1 MARLIACALA
11 ATALAA
17 LVLLGVLNGIAVSRG
32 EESFGVVGF
41 AFLALGVLAPVCVG
55 LFLLLQRPRTL
66 VAWILLAG
74 GSSVVVVMAA
84 YGVSVV
90 TLEDDPGS
98 ALGAWALLVSQEWL
112 VLFAWPLALA
122 YVYPDGR
129 LPSPRWRPMA
139 GVALASCGGAM
150 LLLLGQET
158 LEGPVRRRAEPARE
172 HRERAAGRRLLGL
185 LGRRADLAV
194 RRGAGA
200 AGPLQGR

>member
-32 EESFGVVGF
+32 EESFGVLGF

-66 VAWILLAG
+66 VAWILVAG

-84 YGVSVV
+84 YGVSAAPWRR
-90 TLEDDPGS
+90 TPAPRSAPGRCS
-98 ALGAWALLVSQEWL
+98 SPRSGSCCSRGRSRSPTVSGRTAA
-112 VLFAWPLALA
+112 VPALA
-122 YVYPDGR
+122 AGR
-129 LPSPRWRPMA
+129 

-150 LLLLGQET
+150 LLLLAQET
-158 LEGPVRRRAEPARE
+158 LEGPYGEVHEPAS
-172 HRERAAGRRLLGL
+172 AASRTGRWSSSSGS
-185 LGRRADLAV
+185 
-194 RRGAGA
+194 
-200 AGPLQGR
+200 AGPAC